1 MPWHGHGMRPAI
13 KPGLLVVWRDRDTLQ
28 IGIDPRRAVALTG
41 MARAA
46 GLIGLLDGSREH
58 SQVLAAA
65 EELGIPRDAADQVI
79 GLLAAAGAVQDFPA
93 AELRALPDG
102 PRARLARELATV
114 SLAHGHTDGGA
125 RALARRQA
133 ATVLVYGVGPVGT
146 EIASLLTASGV
157 GRVVGTGPVGQ
168 RPARPTVP
176 SRPRTRRRGTPPA
189 DASQPPAHGDTTPT
203 ATGQPPAQA
212 GQGPAGGSQP
222 APPPAGGR
230 MAQQRPT
237 GKSPAHAVPGP
248 AGQRTAQER
257 PAGQL
262 PAERQPTRQRAA
274 EAGAG
279 PRSRRISR
287 RRADPRP
294 RPDLAVLADGYPA
307 ELPAQLVAS
316 GVLHLAASAREA
328 IGVVGPLVVPGQS
341 ACLGCVELA
350 RSDRDPAWP
359 FILAQAAGQAAQP
372 VACAATLATAV
383 AAQAVSQVLSC
394 LDLAQPAVAVTNATL
409 ELVAP
414 GWQWRRRSWPRH
426 GQCRCSTQLA
436 T

>member
-1 MPWHGHGMRPAI
+1 MSWHGHGMRPAI

-41 MARAA
+41 MGRAA

-65 EELGIPRDAADQVI
+65 EELGISRDAADQVI

-133 ATVLVYGVGPVGT
+133 ATVLVYGVGLVGA
-146 EIASLLTASGV
+146 EMASLLTASGV
-157 GRVVGTGPVGQ
+157 GRVVCTGPVGQ

-176 SRPRTRRRGTPPA
+176 SRPRTQRRGTPPA
-189 DASQPPAHGDTTPT
+189 APGQPPAHT
-203 ATGQPPAQA
+203 
-212 GQGPAGGSQP
+212 GQGPTG
-222 APPPAGGR
+222 
-230 MAQQRPT
+230 QQ
-237 GKSPAHAVPGP
+237 
-248 AGQRTAQER
+248 QAQER
-257 PAGQL
+257 PAGQP
-262 PAERQPTRQRAA
+262 PAQWQPGGQRV
-274 EAGAG
+274 AGAG
-279 PRSRRISR
+279 PRSRRISP
-287 RRADPRP
+287 RRANPRP
-294 RPDLAVLADGYPA
+294 RPDLAVLTDGYPA
-307 ELPAQLVAS
+307 ELPGQLVAG

-341 ACLGCVELA
+341 ACLGCVELT

-394 LDLAQPAVAVTNATL
+394 LDLAQPAGAVTNATL

-426 GQCRCSTQLA
+426 GQCRCSTRLA

>member
-1 MPWHGHGMRPAI
+1 MSWHGHGMRPAI

-46 GLIGLLDGSREH
+46 GLIRLLDGSREH

-79 GLLAAAGAVQDFPA
+79 GLLAAAGALQDFPA

-133 ATVLVYGVGPVGT
+133 ATVLVYGVGPAGT

-157 GRVVGTGPVGQ
+157 GRVVCTGPV
-168 RPARPTVP
+168 
-176 SRPRTRRRGTPPA
+176 
-189 DASQPPAHGDTTPT
+189 
-203 ATGQPPAQA
+203 
-212 GQGPAGGSQP
+212 
-222 APPPAGGR
+222 
-230 MAQQRPT
+230 
-237 GKSPAHAVPGP
+237 
-248 AGQRTAQER
+248 GQRTAQER

-262 PAERQPTRQRAA
+262 PAERQPAGQRAA
-274 EAGAG
+274 GAGAG

-294 RPDLAVLADGYPA
+294 RPDLAVLTDGYPA
-307 ELPAQLVAS
+307 ELAGQLVAS

-394 LDLAQPAVAVTNATL
+394 LDLAQPATAVTNATL

-426 GQCRCSTQLA
+426 GRCRCSTQLA

>member
-41 MARAA
+41 MGRAA

-133 ATVLVYGVGPVGT
+133 ATVLVYGVGPVGA

-157 GRVVGTGPVGQ
+157 GRVVCTGPVGQ

-176 SRPRTRRRGTPPA
+176 SL
-189 DASQPPAHGDTTPT
+189 
-203 ATGQPPAQA
+203 AT
-212 GQGPAGGSQP
+212 
-222 APPPAGGR
+222 
-230 MAQQRPT
+230 
-237 GKSPAHAVPGP
+237 
-248 AGQRTAQER
+248 
-257 PAGQL
+257 
-262 PAERQPTRQRAA
+262 
-274 EAGAG
+274 
-279 PRSRRISR
+279 
-287 RRADPRP
+287 
-294 RPDLAVLADGYPA
+294 
-307 ELPAQLVAS
+307 
-316 GVLHLAASAREA
+316 
-328 IGVVGPLVVPGQS
+328 
-341 ACLGCVELA
+341 
-350 RSDRDPAWP
+350 DPAWRHTAGRRP
-359 FILAQAAGQAAQP
+359 ATSPRSTGADRGITAWGARRAAAGRTDTGRAAPGWAVGGGGQAAI
-372 VACAATLATAV
+372 AA
-383 AAQAVSQVLSC
+383 
-394 LDLAQPAVAVTNATL
+394 
-409 ELVAP
+409 
-414 GWQWRRRSWPRH
+414 G
-426 GQCRCSTQLA
+426 
-436 T
+436 

>member
-1 MPWHGHGMRPAI
+1 MSWHGHGMRPAI

-41 MARAA
+41 MGRAA

-65 EELGIPRDAADQVI
+65 EELGISRDAADQVI

-133 ATVLVYGVGPVGT
+133 ATVLVYGVGLVGA
-146 EIASLLTASGV
+146 EMASLLTASGV
-157 GRVVGTGPVGQ
+157 GRVVCTGPVGQ

-176 SRPRTRRRGTPPA
+176 SRPRTQRRGTPPA
-189 DASQPPAHGDTTPT
+189 APGQPPAHT
-203 ATGQPPAQA
+203 
-212 GQGPAGGSQP
+212 GQGPTGQQP
-222 APPPAGGR
+222 
-230 MAQQRPT
+230 
-237 GKSPAHAVPGP
+237 
-248 AGQRTAQER
+248 AQER
-257 PAGQL
+257 PAGQP
-262 PAERQPTRQRAA
+262 PAQWQPGGQRV
-274 EAGAG
+274 AGAG
-279 PRSRRISR
+279 PRSRRISP
-287 RRADPRP
+287 RRANPRP
-294 RPDLAVLADGYPA
+294 RPDLAVLTDGYPA
-307 ELPAQLVAS
+307 ELPGQLVAG

-341 ACLGCVELA
+341 ACLGCVELT

-394 LDLAQPAVAVTNATL
+394 LDLAQPAGAVTNATL

-426 GQCRCSTQLA
+426 GQCRCSTRLA

>member
-1 MPWHGHGMRPAI
+1 MGLLVTLRRMTQIGLRQLAWRCGGTVGMSWHGHGMRPAI

-133 ATVLVYGVGPVGT
+133 ATVLVYGVGPAGT

-157 GRVVGTGPVGQ
+157 GRVVCTGPV
-168 RPARPTVP
+168 
-176 SRPRTRRRGTPPA
+176 
-189 DASQPPAHGDTTPT
+189 
-203 ATGQPPAQA
+203 
-212 GQGPAGGSQP
+212 
-222 APPPAGGR
+222 
-230 MAQQRPT
+230 
-237 GKSPAHAVPGP
+237 
-248 AGQRTAQER
+248 GQRTAQER
-257 PAGQL
+257 PAGEL

-274 EAGAG
+274 GAG
-279 PRSRRISR
+279 TRSRRISR

-294 RPDLAVLADGYPA
+294 RPDLAVLTDGYPA
-307 ELPAQLVAS
+307 ELAGQLVAN

-394 LDLAQPAVAVTNATL
+394 LDLAQPAAAVTNATL

>member
-1 MPWHGHGMRPAI
+1 MSWHGHGMRPAI

-41 MARAA
+41 MGRAA
-46 GLIGLLDGSREH
+46 GLIRLLDGSREH

-133 ATVLVYGVGPVGT
+133 ATVLVYGVGPAGA

-157 GRVVGTGPVGQ
+157 GRVVCTGAVGQ
-168 RPARPTVP
+168 PPARPTVP
-176 SRPRTRRRGTPPA
+176 RRPRTQREGRPPGSTAPSRPQTQREGRPPGSTAQTPA
-189 DASQPPAHGDTTPT
+189 RT
-203 ATGQPPAQA
+203 
-212 GQGPAGGSQP
+212 GQGPAG
-222 APPPAGGR
+222 
-230 MAQQRPT
+230 
-237 GKSPAHAVPGP
+237 
-248 AGQRTAQER
+248 
-257 PAGQL
+257 
-262 PAERQPTRQRAA
+262 QRAA
-274 EAGAG
+274 GANP
-279 PRSRRISR
+279 PRANP
-287 RRADPRP
+287 RRANPRP
-294 RPDLAVLADGYPA
+294 QPDLAVLTDGYPA
-307 ELPAQLVAS
+307 ELPAELVAS
-316 GVLHLAASAREA
+316 RVLHLAASAREA
-328 IGVVGPLVVPGQS
+328 IGVVGPLVVPGRS

-372 VACAATLATAV
+372 VACAATLASAV

-394 LDLAQPAVAVTNATL
+394 LDLAQPPTAVTNATL

-426 GQCRCSTQLA
+426 GQCRCSTRMA

>member
-1 MPWHGHGMRPAI
+1 MSWHGHGMRPAI

-41 MARAA
+41 MGRAA

-58 SQVLAAA
+58 GQVLAAA

-114 SLAHGHTDGGA
+114 SLAHGLTDGGA

-133 ATVLVYGVGPVGT
+133 ATVLVYGVGPVGAG
-146 EIASLLTASGV
+146 IASLLTASGV
-157 GRVVGTGPVGQ
+157 GRVVCTGPVGQ

-176 SRPRTRRRGTPPA
+176 SRPRTQRRGTPPA
-189 DASQPPAHGDTTPT
+189 SASQPPAHAGTTPT

-212 GQGPAGGSQP
+212 GQGPAG
-222 APPPAGGR
+222 
-230 MAQQRPT
+230 
-237 GKSPAHAVPGP
+237 
-248 AGQRTAQER
+248 QRTAGAR
-257 PAGQL
+257 PRPG
-262 PAERQPTRQRAA
+262 RAN
-274 EAGAG
+274 
-279 PRSRRISR
+279 
-287 RRADPRP
+287 PRP
-294 RPDLAVLADGYPA
+294 RPDLAVLTDGYPA
-307 ELPAQLVAS
+307 ELPGQLVAS

-359 FILAQAAGQAAQP
+359 FILAQAAGQTAQP

>member
-1 MPWHGHGMRPAI
+1 M
-13 KPGLLVVWRDRDTLQ
+13 VVWRDRDTLQ

-41 MARAA
+41 LGRAA
-46 GLIGLLDGSREH
+46 ALIGLLDGSREH
-58 SQVLAAA
+58 SQVLTAA

-133 ATVLVYGVGPVGT
+133 ATVLVYGVGPVGA
-146 EIASLLTASGV
+146 EIASLLTVSGV
-157 GRVVGTGPVGQ
+157 GRVVCTGPVGQ
-168 RPARPTVP
+168 PPARPTVP
-176 SRPRTRRRGTPPA
+176 SRPRAQRRGTPPA
-189 DASQPPAHGDTTPT
+189 PAAQTP
-203 ATGQPPAQA
+203 ARTGQGPARTGQRPAAA
-212 GQGPAGGSQP
+212 GQGPAG
-222 APPPAGGR
+222 
-230 MAQQRPT
+230 
-237 GKSPAHAVPGP
+237 
-248 AGQRTAQER
+248 
-257 PAGQL
+257 
-262 PAERQPTRQRAA
+262 QRA
-274 EAGAG
+274 GAS
-279 PRSRRISR
+279 PRSRRAS
-287 RRADPRP
+287 PRL
-294 RPDLAVLADGYPA
+294 RPDLAVLTDGYPA
-307 ELPAQLVAS
+307 ELPAELVAS
-316 GVLHLAASAREA
+316 RVLHLAASAREA

-359 FILAQAAGQAAQP
+359 FILAQAAGHAAQP

-394 LDLAQPAVAVTNATL
+394 LDLAQPAAAVTNATL

-426 GQCRCSTQLA
+426 GQCRCSAQLV

>member
-1 MPWHGHGMRPAI
+1 MPWHGHCMRPAI

-41 MARAA
+41 MGRAA

-133 ATVLVYGVGPVGT
+133 ATVLVYGVGPVGA

-157 GRVVGTGPVGQ
+157 GRVVCTGPVGQ

-176 SRPRTRRRGTPPA
+176 SRPRTQRGGTPPA
-189 DASQPPAHGDTTPT
+189 A
-203 ATGQPPAQA
+203 GQPPA
-212 GQGPAGGSQP
+212 P
-222 APPPAGGR
+222 
-230 MAQQRPT
+230 
-237 GKSPAHAVPGP
+237 AVPGP
-248 AGQRTAQER
+248 TAESRPGAPAGQR
-257 PAGQL
+257 PAGQT
-262 PAERQPTRQRAA
+262 PAERRPAGPSA
-274 EAGAG
+274 AGAK
-279 PRSRRISR
+279 PRSRRANPPRANPR
-287 RRADPRP
+287 RTNSRP
-294 RPDLAVLADGYPA
+294 RPDLAVLTDGYPA
-307 ELPAQLVAS
+307 ELPAGLVAS

-341 ACLGCVELA
+341 ACLSCVELA

-359 FILAQAAGQAAQP
+359 FILAQAAGRAAQP

-394 LDLAQPAVAVTNATL
+394 LDLAQPAAAVTNATL

-414 GWQWRRRSWPRH
+414 GWQWRRRSWPQH
-426 GQCRCSTQLA
+426 GQCRCSTRLA

>member
-1 MPWHGHGMRPAI
+1 MSWHGHGMRPAI

-41 MARAA
+41 MGRAA

-133 ATVLVYGVGPVGT
+133 ATVLVYGVGPVGA
-146 EIASLLTASGV
+146 EIASLLTVSGV
-157 GRVVGTGPVGQ
+157 GRVVCTGPVGQ

-176 SRPRTRRRGTPPA
+176 SRPRTQRRGTPPA
-189 DASQPPAHGDTTPT
+189 
-203 ATGQPPAQA
+203 ATGQPPA
-212 GQGPAGGSQP
+212 
-222 APPPAGGR
+222 R
-230 MAQQRPT
+230 
-237 GKSPAHAVPGP
+237 AVPGP
-248 AGQRTAQER
+248 AGQRV
-257 PAGQL
+257 
-262 PAERQPTRQRAA
+262 
-274 EAGAG
+274 AGAG
-279 PRSRRISR
+279 PRARRISP
-287 RRADPRP
+287 RRANPRP

-307 ELPAQLVAS
+307 ELPAELVAS

-414 GWQWRRRSWPRH
+414 GWQWRRRSWPQH

>member
-1 MPWHGHGMRPAI
+1 MSWHGHGMRPAI

-41 MARAA
+41 MGRAA

-58 SQVLAAA
+58 GQVLAAA

-114 SLAHGHTDGGA
+114 SLAHGHADAAA

-133 ATVLVYGVGPVGT
+133 ATVLVYGVGPVGA

-157 GRVVGTGPVGQ
+157 GRVVCTGPVGQ

-189 DASQPPAHGDTTPT
+189 AA
-203 ATGQPPAQA
+203 AQ
-212 GQGPAGGSQP
+212 
-222 APPPAGGR
+222 
-230 MAQQRPT
+230 
-237 GKSPAHAVPGP
+237 SPARAVPGT
-248 AGQRTAQER
+248 AGQQPA

-262 PAERQPTRQRAA
+262 PTQRQPAGPGVGTGAR
-274 EAGAG
+274 AGAG
-279 PRSRRISR
+279 AGAPRINP
-287 RRADPRP
+287 RRANPRP
-294 RPDLAVLADGYPA
+294 RPDLAVLTDGYPA
-307 ELPAQLVAS
+307 ELPGQLVAS

-414 GWQWRRRSWPRH
+414 GWQWRRRSWPQH

>member
-1 MPWHGHGMRPAI
+1 MSWHGHGMRPAI

-41 MARAA
+41 MGRAA

-133 ATVLVYGVGPVGT
+133 ATVLVYGVGPVGA

-157 GRVVGTGPVGQ
+157 GRVVCTGPVGQ
-168 RPARPTVP
+168 PPARPTVP
-176 SRPRTRRRGTPPA
+176 SRPRAQRRGAPPAPGRTDAGPHRAGTGRRRA
-189 DASQPPAHGDTTPT
+189 DAAAPGSHRPPPRSAGRT
-203 ATGQPPAQA
+203 
-212 GQGPAGGSQP
+212 GQGPAGQR
-222 APPPAGGR
+222 AGG
-230 MAQQRPT
+230 
-237 GKSPAHAVPGP
+237 S
-248 AGQRTAQER
+248 
-257 PAGQL
+257 
-262 PAERQPTRQRAA
+262 
-274 EAGAG
+274 
-279 PRSRRISR
+279 PRSRR
-287 RRADPRP
+287 ANPRP
-294 RPDLAVLADGYPA
+294 RPDLAVLTDGYPA
-307 ELPAQLVAS
+307 ELPAELVAS

-394 LDLAQPAVAVTNATL
+394 LDLAQPAAAVTNATL

-426 GQCRCSTQLA
+426 GQCRCSTRLA

>member
-1 MPWHGHGMRPAI
+1 MSWHGHGMRPAI

-41 MARAA
+41 MGRAA

-65 EELGIPRDAADQVI
+65 EELGISRDAADQVI

-133 ATVLVYGVGPVGT
+133 ATVLVYGVGPVGA
-146 EIASLLTASGV
+146 EISSLLTASGV
-157 GRVVGTGPVGQ
+157 GRVVCTGPVGQ

-176 SRPRTRRRGTPPA
+176 SRPRT
-189 DASQPPAHGDTTPT
+189 Q
-203 ATGQPPAQA
+203 
-212 GQGPAGGSQP
+212 PAGP
-222 APPPAGGR
+222 
-230 MAQQRPT
+230 
-237 GKSPAHAVPGP
+237 
-248 AGQRTAQER
+248 
-257 PAGQL
+257 
-262 PAERQPTRQRAA
+262 RA
-274 EAGAG
+274 AGAG
-279 PRSRRISR
+279 PRSRRTSP
-287 RRADPRP
+287 RRANPRP
-294 RPDLAVLADGYPA
+294 RPDLAVLTDGYPA
-307 ELPAQLVAS
+307 ELPGELVAS

>member
-1 MPWHGHGMRPAI
+1 MSWHGHGMRPAI
-13 KPGLLVVWRDRDTLQ
+13 KPGLMVVWRDRDTLQ

-41 MARAA
+41 LGRAA
-46 GLIGLLDGSREH
+46 ALIGLLDGSREH
-58 SQVLAAA
+58 SQVLTAA

-133 ATVLVYGVGPVGT
+133 ATVLVYGVGPVGA
-146 EIASLLTASGV
+146 EIASLLTVSGV
-157 GRVVGTGPVGQ
+157 GRVVCTGPVGQ
-168 RPARPTVP
+168 PPARPTVP
-176 SRPRTRRRGTPPA
+176 GRPRAQRRGAPPA
-189 DASQPPAHGDTTPT
+189 PAAQTP
-203 ATGQPPAQA
+203 ARTGQRPAAAPQTPAQTGQGPA
-212 GQGPAGGSQP
+212 RTGQGPAG
-222 APPPAGGR
+222 
-230 MAQQRPT
+230 
-237 GKSPAHAVPGP
+237 
-248 AGQRTAQER
+248 
-257 PAGQL
+257 
-262 PAERQPTRQRAA
+262 QRA
-274 EAGAG
+274 GAS
-279 PRSRRISR
+279 PRSRRAS
-287 RRADPRP
+287 PRP
-294 RPDLAVLADGYPA
+294 RPDLAVLTDGYPA
-307 ELPAQLVAS
+307 ELPAELVAS
-316 GVLHLAASAREA
+316 RVLHLAASAREA

-359 FILAQAAGQAAQP
+359 FILAQAAGQTAQP

-383 AAQAVSQVLSC
+383 AAQAVTQVLSC
-394 LDLAQPAVAVTNATL
+394 LDLAQPAAAVTNATL

-426 GQCRCSTQLA
+426 GQCRCSARLVT
-436 T
+436 

>member
-1 MPWHGHGMRPAI
+1 MSWHRHGMRPAI

-41 MARAA
+41 MGRA
-46 GLIGLLDGSREH
+46 GRLIGLLDGSREH

-79 GLLAAAGAVQDFPA
+79 GLLTAAGAVQDFPA

-133 ATVLVYGVGPVGT
+133 ATVLVYGVGPVGA

-157 GRVVGTGPVGQ
+157 GRVVCTGRVGQ
-168 RPARPTVP
+168 LPARPAVP
-176 SRPRTRRRGTPPA
+176 SRPRTQHHGTSSAAP
-189 DASQPPAHGDTTPT
+189 
-203 ATGQPPAQA
+203 GQPP
-212 GQGPAGGSQP
+212 P
-222 APPPAGGR
+222 
-230 MAQQRPT
+230 
-237 GKSPAHAVPGP
+237 HAEPNP
-248 AGQRTAQER
+248 
-257 PAGQL
+257 
-262 PAERQPTRQRAA
+262 
-274 EAGAG
+274 
-279 PRSRRISR
+279 
-287 RRADPRP
+287 RRANARP
-294 RPDLAVLADGYPA
+294 RPDLAVLTDGYPA
-307 ELPAQLVAS
+307 ELPAELVAS

-394 LDLAQPAVAVTNATL
+394 LDLAQPAGAVTNATL
-409 ELVAP
+409 ELVSP

-426 GQCRCSTQLA
+426 GQCRCSTRLA